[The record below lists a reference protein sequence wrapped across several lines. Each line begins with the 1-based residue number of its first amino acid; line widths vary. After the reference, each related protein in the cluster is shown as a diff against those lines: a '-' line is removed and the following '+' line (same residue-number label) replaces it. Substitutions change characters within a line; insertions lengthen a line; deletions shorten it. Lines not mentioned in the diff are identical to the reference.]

1 MTKTPDPRVSRW
13 YRAVVIAVHSLL
25 PAGLAEALRKAPLS
39 DEKVALAWRIAV
51 GPAVD
56 HASRVTLAGGVLQ
69 VTVTRPEWQREIRRS
84 SALIRSRLEAF
95 LGEGA
100 VRTVKVSLH
109 ERL

>member
-1 MTKTPDPRVSRW
+1 MLD
-13 YRAVVIAVHSLL
+13 VIAVHTLV

-56 HASRVTLAGGVLQ
+56 HASRVSLAGDILHVK
-69 VTVTRPEWQREIRRS
+69 VSRPEWQREIRRS

-95 LGEGA
+95 LGEG
-100 VRTVKVSLH
+100 VVNTVKVSLR
-109 ERL
+109 ELP